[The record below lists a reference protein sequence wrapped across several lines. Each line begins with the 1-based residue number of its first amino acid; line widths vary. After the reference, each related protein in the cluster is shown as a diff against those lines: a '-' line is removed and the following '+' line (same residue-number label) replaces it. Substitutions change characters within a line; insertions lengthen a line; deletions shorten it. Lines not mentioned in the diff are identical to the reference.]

1 MQGQIVTEE
10 RYMRLMQEAVR
21 ARKSAYAPYS
31 AFPVGAAILFDDGTV
46 VSGCNVENASFGLTI
61 CAERNA
67 MCAAVAIDCTKP
79 IVAAVAG
86 EDGKLCPPCGACR
99 QFLFEFNPEL
109 LILLQDG
116 EALVAYRLADLLP
129 VSFSGQDLGEVDCKC
144 RK

>member
-1 MQGQIVTEE
+1 MQGRIVTEE
-10 RYMRLMQEAVR
+10 RYIRLMQEAVR

-31 AFPVGAAILFDDGTV
+31 AFPVGAAILFDDDKV

-67 MCAAVAIDCTKP
+67 MCAAVAMNQTKP
-79 IVAAVAG
+79 LAAAVAG
-86 EDGKLCPPCGACR
+86 EGGKLCPPCGACR

-116 EALVAYRLADLLP
+116 EALVAYYLTDLLP
-129 VSFSGQDLGEVDCKC
+129 VSFSEQELDKADCKC